1 MTVKTPRSFALA
13 LALALQTS
21 TCALPDPVLAVVATV
36 TSWPE
41 EASAEPL
48 FEARAVAPADEPQA
62 DAGPAGRL
70 AGGPAGLGPSRASW
84 PTGPQT
90 SRSLARYG
98 TKIVLMEALCPPPS
112 SF

>member
-21 TCALPDPVLAVVATV
+21 TCSLPDPVLAVVATV

-41 EASAEPL
+41 DAQEGPL
-48 FEARAVAPADEPQA
+48 FEAGGVAPIGDHQA

-70 AGGPAGLGPSRASW
+70 AGGPAGLGPFSTLQVRVPRHPGPW
-84 PTGPQT
+84 LDTGLKT
-90 SRSLARYG
+90 S
-98 TKIVLMEALCPPPS
+98 
-112 SF
+112 

>member
-21 TCALPDPVLAVVATV
+21 TCSLPEPVPAVVATV

-41 EASAEPL
+41 DAQEGPL
-48 FEARAVAPADEPQA
+48 FEARAVAPIGEQKAP
-62 DAGPAGRL
+62 AGPAGAL
-70 AGGPAGLGPSRASW
+70 SGGPADLGPSRASW

-90 SRSLARYG
+90 SRSLARYR
-98 TKIVLMEALCPPPS
+98 TKNILNTTYRKGR
-112 SF
+112 